1 MNKKLE
7 INWGNH
13 TLYDDESVRKKLEV
27 MDKWDALIDDGRN
40 LHVTD
45 IVGPINEFL
54 ELGGTYKITLII
66 EKVENE
72 QNP

>member
-7 INWGNH
+7 INWPNH
-13 TLYDDESVRKKLEV
+13 TLYDDESVRKKLTV
-27 MDKWDALIDDGRN
+27 MDKWETMMDDSRNPDIDVSGMVDDF
-40 LHVTD
+40 V
-45 IVGPINEFL
+45 

>member
-7 INWGNH
+7 VNWPNH
-13 TLYDDESVRKKLEV
+13 TLYDDESVRKKLTV
-27 MDKWDALIDDGRN
+27 MGKWDAMMDDSRNPDIDIYAMVD
-40 LHVTD
+40 
-45 IVGPINEFL
+45 EFV

-66 EKVENE
+66 EEVENE